1 MCGFDARGEGRE
13 RGGSVGECRGGDW
26 WVGGGWGCCLA
37 GAGRGALED
46 KGVSG
51 RRGGRGGC
59 GEEWGKRGVVVNGIG
74 SVWTFATY

>member
-1 MCGFDARGEGRE
+1 VGWRGVGVLLGAA
-13 RGGSVGECRGGDW
+13 GG
-26 WVGGGWGCCLA
+26 A
-37 GAGRGALED
+37 FED

-74 SVWTFATY
+74 SVRIFATY

>member
-1 MCGFDARGEGRE
+1 MLLGAA
-13 RGGSVGECRGGDW
+13 GG
-26 WVGGGWGCCLA
+26 A
-37 GAGRGALED
+37 FED

-74 SVWTFATY
+74 SVRIFATY